1 MKSELHHQQQI
12 NALKAMQNYMLE
24 HNINQKELAQRLG
37 VSDAALG
44 KWLLGVNGISRCNL
58 RKISDL
64 CGSQNEIKTDILSK
78 TFYELDKKLFEMKK
92 LIHEMQKIIH
102 S

>member
-1 MKSELHHQQQI
+1 MKNELHHQQQN

-24 HNINQKELAQRLG
+24 HNINQKELAQRLC
-37 VSDAALG
+37 VTDAALG
-44 KWLLGVNGISRCNL
+44 KWLLCDNGISRRNL

-64 CGSQNEIKTDILSK
+64 CGQNEIKTDILSK
-78 TFYELDKKLFEMKK
+78 TFDELDKKLFEMKK